1 MYKPAFLQYN
11 NNVNKQIS
19 WKNTYRHFRPLPNAP
34 KFRVAART
42 LLKRIK
48 LYINGNEIVTEKK
61 VQSLLIF
68 FFIKFWLVFQ
78 LQRWLSWRWCYNIFG
93 RASFTGIVEPDNAVK
108 YPALPPLTRQHG
120 NVTVLILQ
128 EFQKFSTFIFR
139 IAMIEFSFFT
149 FFLGEDFK
157 YQIKTSHFLSGFVVE
172 ISSKK
177 YHLSLSVSFIIQ

>member
-1 MYKPAFLQYN
+1 MWINRSVEKYLSSFSSTPKCT
-11 NNVNKQIS
+11 QIVKKKKALHQWQWDS
-19 WKNTYRHFRPLPNAP
+19 YGKKGP
-34 KFRVAART
+34 KSFD
-42 LLKRIK
+42 
-48 LYINGNEIVTEKK
+48 
-61 VQSLLIF
+61 F

-149 FFLGEDFK
+149 FF
-157 YQIKTSHFLSGFVVE
+157 
-172 ISSKK
+172 
-177 YHLSLSVSFIIQ
+177 